1 MTTLKNTLKFF
12 LFLVLFLIL
21 SACQPQEQVHIP
33 PTDAFYI
40 NDHADALLNAT
51 EWTILGYSLELYED
65 SKDQEYVNAGISG
78 SQVVILTYVGNVG
91 DFDVTALFNSWGI
104 GENNMGLLLILFFEQ
119 SGEELV
125 YKEQV
130 PVIGSKMME
139 YLTAFELSN
148 MIDQYFNDPTIP
160 SYDYD
165 LKLISLY
172 FAILEFIY
180 TDIYQYST
188 YNYDSFI
195 EEYLEIQY
203 EYFGPLPSYDGGL
216 WEELP
221 VWAWI
226 LIIAVVILFG
236 GNILPFLFFGG
247 RGGTRFRGGG
257 GKSIGYW
264 FRK

>member
-1 MTTLKNTLKFF
+1 MTALKNTLKIFASLI
-12 LFLVLFLIL
+12 LFLVL
-21 SACQPQEQVHIP
+21 SACQPQDEFHIP

-40 NDHADALLNAT
+40 NDYADALLNAT
-51 EWTILGYSLELYED
+51 EWTILEYSLELYED
-65 SKDQEYVNAGISG
+65 SKTQEYANIGISG
-78 SQVVILTYVGNVG
+78 SQVVVLTYVGNVG
-91 DFDVTALFNSWGI
+91 DFDVTELFNSWEI

-130 PVIGSKMME
+130 PVFGSKMME

-148 MIDQYFNDPTIP
+148 MIEQYFYDPAIP

-180 TDIYQYST
+180 TNIYQYST

-195 EEYLEIQY
+195 EEYLDNQY

-216 WEELP
+216 FEELP

-226 LIIAVVILFG
+226 LIIVVVILFG
-236 GNILPFLFFGG
+236 GNIFPFLLFGG
-247 RGGTRFRGGG
+247 RGGIRFRGGG